1 MHDPKVRLF
10 EEGRANPALFG
21 WSLSRDAG
29 PNSSC
34 LGGRFIDVDIRIY
47 LVTSDGRHESVPIET
62 YNPFF
67 GCDVRF
73 FEWIESRAVLIYRE
87 KHDTYVYSFGDLW
100 PPRFV
105 EIERRWQIVGTQLGY
120 RGYRASQ
127 VQRLALPGLDWLATL
142 SLSNARLQ
150 GFVFPD

>member
-34 LGGRFIDVDIRIY
+34 LGGRFIDVDIRIH

-67 GCDVRF
+67 
-73 FEWIESRAVLIYRE
+73 
-87 KHDTYVYSFGDLW
+87 
-100 PPRFV
+100 
-105 EIERRWQIVGTQLGY
+105 
-120 RGYRASQ
+120 
-127 VQRLALPGLDWLATL
+127 WL
-142 SLSNARLQ
+142 
-150 GFVFPD
+150 